1 MYELNVTKKGFTYFN
16 TALNFETTRPETL
29 DIIMDSLTTQTKMV
43 FNNITFE
50 TNSAELNAESF
61 AELNR
66 LMKFMNDNPAI
77 RIEIAAHTDDVGSNE
92 HNLRLSNKRAA
103 SVVSFLAENA
113 ISEERLQTKGY
124 GELQPVAPNDSA
136 ENRAKN
142 RRVEIRIIE

>member
-1 MYELNVTKKGFTYFN
+1 LNVTKKGFTYFN
-16 TALNFETTRPETL
+16 TGLNFETARPETL
-29 DIIMDSLTTQTKMV
+29 DVIMDSLTTQTKMV

-50 TNSAELNAESF
+50 TNSAELNTESF

-66 LMKFMNDNPAI
+66 IVKFMNDNPAI

-92 HNLRLSNKRAA
+92 HNFRLSNKRAA

-113 ISEERLQTKGY
+113 IPQERLQAKGY
-124 GELQPVAPNDSA
+124 GELQPIAPNDSA